1 MRSAVTDP
9 LFRCLAPASALAAA
23 LLLAPA
29 TTRAETLA
37 DAIAQAYQSNPS
49 LLAQRSSLRIT
60 DEAYVQARAGY
71 RPQLNAEV
79 DATRQ
84 DVLQQTTNAANA
96 FLTLTQ
102 PLYTGGRTAAAVS
115 AAEADILSG
124 RETLRLAE
132 ESLLQSV
139 IQAYAD
145 VLRDEEGVT
154 IRQKNLTAGLDQLK
168 EVKAR
173 TRVGDLT
180 RTDTAQS
187 QAYVNQA
194 KIDLANAKAQLEVSR
209 DEYLAIVGVLPGT
222 LAPLADLPNMPA
234 TLNQAIAT
242 AEAANP
248 ALRAAFYIEAGA
260 RKRVDE
266 ARSQRMPTLSLK
278 AQLGYTGPV
287 SPYQP
292 NIYAH
297 EVLATATVVQPLFA
311 GGAIESQV
319 RQQIERQTS
328 ARIQIDLTRRQMV
341 QQLGQSWAQ
350 YMADKENLSSAQE
363 AVSDNQTA
371 YEGVQKESRA
381 GLRSTLEVLSI
392 EQNLRDSELLQSS
405 IKHDTSVLAAQVLSA
420 MGLLDVRLLA
430 PNIAAY
436 RPEKSFNAVKNKGSI
451 PTDSISA
458 LLDNIGASPL
468 HRLPPP
474 PQAPVPAPP
483 TAGGG

>member
-1 MRSAVTDP
+1 M
-9 LFRCLAPASALAAA
+9 AAH
-23 LLLAPA
+23 
-29 TTRAETLA
+29 AETLS
-37 DAIAQAYQSNPS
+37 DAIAEAYQSNPT

-84 DVLQQTTNAANA
+84 DVLQQTTNAGDAY
-96 FLTLTQ
+96 LTLTQ
-102 PLYTGGRTAAAVS
+102 PLYSGGRTAAAVS
-115 AAEADILSG
+115 AAEADILSA
-124 RETLRLAE
+124 RETLRLTEA
-132 ESLLQSV
+132 SLMQSV

-145 VLRDEEGVT
+145 VLRDQEGVT
-154 IRQKNLTAGLDQLK
+154 IYEKNLVAAQDQLK

-173 TRVGDLT
+173 TKVGDLT

-187 QAYVNQA
+187 QAYVDQA

-209 DEYLAIVGVLPGT
+209 AEYLEVVGSTPTT

-242 AEAANP
+242 AEAASP
-248 ALRAAFYIEAGA
+248 ALRSAQYAEEAAHKRIIEA
-260 RKRVDE
+260 RDQK
-266 ARSQRMPTLSLK
+266 MPTLSLK

-287 SPYQP
+287 STYQP

-297 EVLATATVVQPLFA
+297 EVIATATITQPLFA
-311 GGAIESQV
+311 GGVIDSQV
-319 RQQIERQTS
+319 RQQIERQTT
-328 ARIQIDLTRRQMV
+328 ARLQIDLTRRQMV

-350 YMADKENLSSAQE
+350 FVAARENMGNAEESVSANE
-363 AVSDNQTA
+363 TA

-392 EQNLRDSELLQSS
+392 EQNLRDAEIVRSS
-405 IKHDTSVLAAQVLSA
+405 TKHDTYVLASQVLSA
-420 MGLLDVRLLA
+420 MGLLEAKLLV
-430 PNIAAY
+430 PNIETY
-436 RPEKSFNAVKNKGSI
+436 RPERAFKAVQNRGAT
-451 PTDSISA
+451 PMDSISS
-458 LLDNIGASPL
+458 LLDNIGAAPL

-474 PQAPVPAPP
+474 PQAPVSI
-483 TAGGG
+483 AGD